1 MQPQNLEEK
10 LIWYLLIGTYLLYF
24 LGAQYIVVPA
34 VAWLLTLYLF
44 RKIWKQTPKEQID
57 NQNFIPTIVWVWM
70 VCIIFVLF
78 AIVVGHNDFNLGT
91 TRTINS
97 IINWGRQ
104 HALFALFF
112 LAGCLNIR
120 AKLVYRA
127 TCIICLQ
134 CLIFAAIGYLAFA
147 LQLTIPGSLYQGNI
161 YVSPLKFAG
170 GGSLLYEVS
179 LYLTEH
185 GQLRMSLFT
194 PWAPAL
200 GLVANIYF
208 FLAYHESNRAWKW
221 IGMTGAVVMIVV
233 SVSRS
238 ALICL
243 PITLILTWFFVHFSR
258 PIVQITFGLVSFIT
272 GIFATQLLNLLTTI
286 QANFT
291 SARPSSSRVRN
302 TLGEIGMYR
311 WWNEAPVWGHGIQD
325 NPGPKLVEGMPIGS
339 HHTWIGLLF
348 TNGIMGFIA
357 LVIPFVW
364 SFIDLLLKAH
374 KSKTAQAGLSVILVL
389 FIFSFAE
396 NIEGLT
402 YIYWPGLLT
411 MGLAFKEAV
420 HKKQNL
426 VIA

>member
-34 VAWLLTLYLF
+34 VAWFLSLYLL
-44 RKIWKQTPKEQID
+44 RKIWGQTPKEQLN
-57 NQNFIPTIVWVWM
+57 NQNNIPATVWVWM
-70 VCIIFVLF
+70 VCMVCILFV
-78 AIVVGHNDFNLGT
+78 IVIGHNDFNLGT

-97 IINWGRQ
+97 IINWARQ
-104 HALFALFF
+104 HALFALF
-112 LAGCLNIR
+112 LLISCLNIR
-120 AKLVYRA
+120 AQLIYRA
-127 TCIICLQ
+127 VCIICLQ
-134 CLIFAAIGYLAFA
+134 GLIFTALGYLAFA
-147 LQLTIPGSLYQGNI
+147 LQLTIPGSLYQGNV

-208 FLAYHESNRAWKW
+208 FLAYHESNRIWKW

-243 PITLILTWFFVHFSR
+243 PITLVLTWFFVHFSR
-258 PIVQITFGLVSFIT
+258 PIVQITFGLVSFVT

-357 LVIPFVW
+357 LGIPFVW
-364 SFIDLLLKAH
+364 SFIDLLLKVH
-374 KSKTAQAGLSVILVL
+374 KSKTAQAGLSVIIVL

-420 HKKQNL
+420 YRKQNL